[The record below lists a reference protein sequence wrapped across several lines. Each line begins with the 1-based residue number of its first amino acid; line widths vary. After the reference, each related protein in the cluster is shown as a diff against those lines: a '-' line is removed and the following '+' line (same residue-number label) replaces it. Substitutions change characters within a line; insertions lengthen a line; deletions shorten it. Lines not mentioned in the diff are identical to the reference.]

1 MVDTGQVLRSFLLT
15 DPTLTALVG
24 SRIYYGADL
33 PAGYTP
39 ADGPAILFNT
49 RGGSVAY
56 HNQTLQPS
64 CQYRCFASEAPTA
77 WLVDRALYGA
87 LHDRAGL
94 KVRQSRLETPG
105 QLIPNELDWFVIWS
119 TYRHWLVNE

>member
-39 ADGPAILFNT
+39 GDGPAVLFNT
-49 RGGSVAY
+49 RGGAVAY
-56 HNQTLQPS
+56 HNRTLQPS
-64 CQYRCFASEAPTA
+64 CQYRCFASDIPTA
-77 WLVDRALYGA
+77 WQVDRALYGA

-94 KVRQSRLETPG
+94 HIRQSRLETPG
-105 QLIPNELDWFVIWS
+105 QLIPNELGWLVIWS